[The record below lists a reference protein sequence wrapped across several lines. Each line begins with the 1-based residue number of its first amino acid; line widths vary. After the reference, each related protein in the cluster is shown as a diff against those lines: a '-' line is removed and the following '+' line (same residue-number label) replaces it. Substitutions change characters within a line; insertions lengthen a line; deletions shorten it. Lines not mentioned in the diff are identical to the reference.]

1 MFRTLRFYHS
11 FFKFLSTPSSRR
23 ATGGFRFRACAVLD
37 FYPRPPRGG
46 RPYNWALGVGDYIF
60 LSTPSA
66 RRATVIRRFSNARSN
81 NFYPRPPRGGRPGL
95 KRQGYRD
102 VLFLST
108 PSARRATLGLDNK
121 VRNQLFLS
129 TPSAR
134 RATRSQPSTHTGA
147 EISIHA
153 LREEGDNHKETVD
166 QDPIDFY
173 PRPPR
178 GGRPP
183 LTSSAGRPSAF
194 LSTPSARRATYCPLK
209 LRSYNSY
216 FYPRPPRG
224 GRPPAIY
231 WRHRRFFISIHA
243 LREEGDINEGD
254 LVPIYCDISIHA
266 LREEGDWVHFDV
278 RNSKYRFLSTPSAR
292 RATVG
297 CTLMCEPASTISIHA
312 LREEGDQT
320 LRLCF

>member
-1 MFRTLRFYHS
+1 MRARFLISIHA
-11 FFKFLSTPSSRR
+11 LL
-23 ATGGFRFRACAVLD
+23 AEGDHITGRWVSVTT
-37 FYPRPPRGG
+37 Y
-46 RPYNWALGVGDYIF
+46 
-60 LSTPSA
+60 
-66 RRATVIRRFSNARSN
+66 
-81 NFYPRPPRGGRPGL
+81 FYPRPPRGGRPGL

-194 LSTPSARRATYCPLK
+194 LSTPSARRAT
-209 LRSYNSY
+209 
-216 FYPRPPRG
+216 
-224 GRPPAIY
+224 
-231 WRHRRFFISIHA
+231 RHSEITERMSEISIHA
-243 LREEGDINEGD
+243 LREEGDDYIQQPDENTYEF
-254 LVPIYCDISIHA
+254 LSTPSARRATCRSHCLRPVVLEISIHA
-266 LREEGDWVHFDV
+266 LREEGDSYHMRGQAADIIV
-278 RNSKYRFLSTPSAR
+278 FLSTPSAR
-292 RATVG
+292 RATRSNDRGRSGHHHFYPRPPRGGRRYVVVQSVFSA
-297 CTLMCEPASTISIHA
+297 PISIHA
-312 LREEGDQT
+312 LREEGDSIPGIE
-320 LRLCF
+320 RI